1 LYANER
7 MVQMLGTTSGEIM
20 TRTVLDFTFP
30 EDEPEGRARIGSNL
44 RGHFEQFELRFRRVD
59 GSELHTMA
67 STSPVRDGTGHIVG
81 ALGMFT
87 DITVRKQMERALRQS
102 EDLLRVALKN
112 SPITVYQQDRNLRY
126 TWIYNPLSAFT
137 PENIIGKTDADF
149 VSPKEAKRLTELKQR
164 VLTSGQSVREE
175 IHVTSGA
182 GVNAILLTIEPLRDS
197 SGTIIGVTGTAI
209 DMTERKRLEREVSA
223 QASELEALFEAITD
237 GIFVYD
243 ATGRPRRMNVA
254 ARTLLSRYIPP
265 DDFSIPAK
273 ERAERYGPRSPDG
286 RPLAA
291 EQMPVMRMLRGEEF
305 TGARTMDVVVRT
317 FGGDD
322 LWLNMSGTPLRDAEG
337 RITGAIAIARD
348 VSERR
353 QLEQRTHAALEAL
366 LKMAKVM
373 VQGSDAD
380 ALLGIETGGSTHEVM
395 QRLAD
400 LAREVLGCSRLS
412 FSRIEPETE
421 VLRPLAVVGLSG
433 EQEQRWWQE
442 QEQQPGRLSDGPDPS
457 LVARLRADEIL
468 EVDLTLPPYAD
479 LPNPYGISQMLVAPL
494 ILGTHLLGFL
504 SLDYGGL
511 AHDYTEEEV
520 ALVRAVARLATLV
533 MERDRLFTETTHAQ
547 ANALAAAEA
556 RHRMDTFLGIASHE
570 LKTPLTT
577 IKGNLQLAHRRIAA
591 ALREVAT
598 ENERLQH
605 QLEDVQKMLD
615 RAERQVGIQNRLV
628 SDLVDISRIQADKLE
643 LRLETID
650 LATIIREI
658 VEDQRF
664 AAPERLI
671 IFGTSVLTVSV
682 RVDAERIGQVVNN
695 YLSNALKYSPADRPV
710 TVRLDVQGE
719 LARVAV
725 RDEGP
730 GLSTEQQARIW
741 ERFYRVPEIQVQSGS
756 GVGLGLGLHIS
767 RAIIEQHGGQ
777 VGVQSTP
784 GQGSTFWFTL
794 PLCPNESPQNN

>member
-1 LYANER
+1 
-7 MVQMLGTTSGEIM
+7 M
-20 TRTVLDFTFP
+20 
-30 EDEPEGRARIGSNL
+30 
-44 RGHFEQFELRFRRVD
+44 
-59 GSELHTMA
+59 
-67 STSPVRDGTGHIVG
+67 
-81 ALGMFT
+81 
-87 DITVRKQMERALRQS
+87 
-102 EDLLRVALKN
+102 
-112 SPITVYQQDRNLRY
+112 
-126 TWIYNPLSAFT
+126 
-137 PENIIGKTDADF
+137 
-149 VSPKEAKRLTELKQR
+149 ELKQR
-164 VLTSGQSVREE
+164 VLTSGQNVREE
-175 IHVTSGA
+175 IHITSDA
-182 GVNAILLTIEPLRDS
+182 GVSSILLTVEPLRDS

-209 DMTERKRLEREVSA
+209 DMTERKQLEQEVSA

-243 ATGRPRRMNVA
+243 AAGQLRRMNAA

-265 DDFSIPAK
+265 DDFSISARA
-273 ERAERYGPRSPDG
+273 RAERYGPRSPDG
-286 RPLAA
+286 RPLAP
-291 EQMPVMRMLRGEEF
+291 EQVPVARMLRGEEF
-305 TGARTMDVVVRT
+305 TGARTMDVVIRT

-353 QLEQRTHAALEAL
+353 QLEQRTHLALEAL

-380 ALLGIETGGSTHEVM
+380 ALLGIEAGGSTREVM

-400 LAREVLGCSRLS
+400 LAREVLGCWRLS

-421 VLRPLAVVGLSG
+421 VLRPLAVVGLSR

-457 LVARLRADEIL
+457 LVERLRADEIL

-511 AHDYTEEEV
+511 AHDYTEEEI

-533 MERDRLFTETTHAQ
+533 MERDRLFTETTFAQ

-577 IKGNLQLAHRRIAA
+577 IKGNLQLARRRIAA
-591 ALREVAT
+591 ALREVAS
-598 ENERLQH
+598 ENERLQR

-650 LATIIREI
+650 LATIVREI

-671 IFGTSVLTVSV
+671 VFDTSVLAARVSA
-682 RVDAERIGQVVNN
+682 DAERIGQVVNN
-695 YLSNALKYSPADRPV
+695 YLSNALKYSPADYPV
-710 TVRLDVQGE
+710 AVRLDVQGE

-730 GLSTEQQARIW
+730 GLSTKQQARIW

-794 PLCPNESPQNN
+794 PLWRNESTQSNL